1 MKIDISALLSGRV
14 RKLDF
19 EYPLSPGD
27 EFCALPDDI
36 RLTAPVAVQGSVR
49 DQNGVMA
56 LDAHIRAEYETDCAR
71 CLDTV
76 QGCVEFDFTR
86 LVTENAPADD
96 DGDEDIVCISEG
108 GVNVD
113 DQIIEELSLEFPTIH
128 LCRDDCPGL
137 CPTCGK
143 RLADGDCG
151 CREKKEIDP
160 RLKVLQKLL
169 ENSDQV

>member
-1 MKIDISALLSGRV
+1 MKIDISALLSGRAQ
-14 RKLDF
+14 KLDF
-19 EYPLSPGD
+19 EYPLSPED
-27 EFCALPDDI
+27 EFCALPEDI
-36 RLTAPVAVQGSVR
+36 RLTAPINVRGSVR
-49 DQNGVMA
+49 DQNGVMT
-56 LDAHIRAEYETDCAR
+56 LDAHVRAEYEAECAR

-76 QGCVEFDFTR
+76 EDCVEFDFTR
-86 LVTENAPADD
+86 LVTENAPD
-96 DGDEDIVCISEG
+96 DGEDEDIVSISEG

-113 DQIIEELSLEFPTIH
+113 AQIIEELSLEFPSIH
-128 LCRDDCPGL
+128 LCREDCPGL

-169 ENSDQV
+169 ENPDQV